1 MDLLRGV
8 AYTCLRPPNSGVRGL
23 LARHVGAGAGW
34 SLAEGGRL
42 RVRLAVG
49 SADILLFFK

>member
-1 MDLLRGV
+1 M
-8 AYTCLRPPNSGVRGL
+8 RGL

-34 SLAEGGRL
+34 SLAEGGLGGGLRVRL